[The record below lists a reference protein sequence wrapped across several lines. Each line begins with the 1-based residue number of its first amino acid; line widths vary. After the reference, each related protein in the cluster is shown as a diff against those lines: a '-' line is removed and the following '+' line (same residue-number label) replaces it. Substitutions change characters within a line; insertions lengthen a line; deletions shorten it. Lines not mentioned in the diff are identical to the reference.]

1 PPADDRCLRR
11 RGRVGP
17 RPPGGGGVDGEHP
30 PRAAVRRRRHR
41 AVVGSGGRGG
51 LSPGGLGPGGERGA
65 DRRWCPAARARG
77 PRGAAGRSQED
88 RLTPESLVDGGR
100 WSLAGRSLAVRT
112 PAEEHP
118 RPDTSASRS
127 AGDLTH
133 LLPSRVSYSQLD
145 TLIACPHRWVLEHA
159 LRIR

>member
-1 PPADDRCLRR
+1 
-11 RGRVGP
+11 
-17 RPPGGGGVDGEHP
+17 
-30 PRAAVRRRRHR
+30 
-41 AVVGSGGRGG
+41 
-51 LSPGGLGPGGERGA
+51 
-65 DRRWCPAARARG
+65 
-77 PRGAAGRSQED
+77 AGRSQGD

-100 WSLAGRSLAVRT
+100 WSLPGRSLAVRT

-159 LRIR
+159 LRIRPASVAALPTGPRMKIGRASCRERV